1 MKSGRA
7 EPNDLSKVEKI
18 PSWVMPMGRRW
29 QKKRNLK
36 FPGGKVRV

>member
-1 MKSGRA
+1 MKSRRA
-7 EPNDLSKVEKI
+7 EPNDVSQVEKI
-18 PSWVMPMGRRW
+18 PSWVMPMGRW